1 MKKNIIIIILFSLLL
16 KSCIPPLS
24 KLYIRNLT
32 NEKIILITKPSIE
45 SKLDLNGAKYDSI
58 ISMKIN
64 NSSEIGIYEIKPES
78 KIYFYQ
84 LYGVNTKPQKHIL
97 YDEAKIIKSN
107 DTISLNKE
115 NIKEFVVKKANYV
128 YEIQIK

>member
-1 MKKNIIIIILFSLLL
+1 M
-16 KSCIPPLS
+16 CI
-24 KLYIRNLT
+24 RDR
-32 NEKIILITKPSIE
+32 

-115 NIKEFVVKKANYV
+115 NIKAVSYTHLDV
-128 YEIQIK
+128 YKRQR

>member
-1 MKKNIIIIILFSLLL
+1 
-16 KSCIPPLS
+16 
-24 KLYIRNLT
+24 
-32 NEKIILITKPSIE
+32 
-45 SKLDLNGAKYDSI
+45 
-58 ISMKIN
+58 MKIN

-107 DTISLNKE
+107 DTILSL
-115 NIKEFVVKKANYV
+115 IH
-128 YEIQIK
+128 I